1 MKMKIFIGGFI
12 LLFVFGVQGFSQN
25 AKKYYK
31 TGQEFLNKKAY
42 QDAID
47 QFSKAIEL
55 KPEFTKAYVA
65 RAEVYERMDQPEK
78 ALDDY
83 KRALVFV
90 NKDAVLYYRAGK
102 ILNSLGRYQEA
113 VDMLNHAT
121 RLEKKPMS
129 ALQEKVKAL
138 MALKKYRE
146 ALYAADSAKKIRET
160 PLNYYLLG
168 QAHIKLSNLNEA
180 EQAFR
185 KAANLKSRYTD
196 VHLALANLYLTEDKA
211 DQAIK
216 ECNYVLS
223 YDNKNT
229 QAYLIRSKVY
239 VKQLDMPNAI
249 NDISRILLIEP
260 DNPEMFFLR
269 GKYYQQFNQHINA
282 ITDFTKVIS
291 LRPDDP
297 KAYMA
302 RARSYEDILDY
313 KSAEKD
319 YKAITKLTKNDAVAV
334 KMLKEAQ
341 KRLYELNRES
351 DKPEISLMIP
361 EPDDSRRINVS
372 ENKKDVI
379 LKGKVKDQSD
389 LEYLKIN
396 GQPAHLDK
404 KNGIVEFLANVE
416 LHDTNEIMIE
426 ASDIYHNIAREEFFI
441 RRTEVNPPEVAILAP
456 YASDNGEIYLE
467 SPDPELYIEGKVH
480 DESPIKTIMINGIYA
495 SYKPDEVNPHFSATI
510 NIMNKDHFT
519 VTAEDI
525 YGNKSTSDY
534 KLNREGVAIAA
545 ENPMGKTWAVFIENS
560 NYQTFASLDG
570 PPKDISLMKKALARY
585 RVSNIIVKKDMTKE
599 EMGKFFSIELRD
611 LVRSNHVNSI
621 LIWYAGHGKFINETG
636 YWIPVDAK
644 RDDEF
649 TYFNIS
655 NLKGALQAYA
665 KWVTHILVITDACE
679 SGPTFYQA
687 MRSIPEV
694 RSCDDWKATRF
705 KSSQVFSSAGYELA
719 VDNSQFTRTFANTLL
734 NNPDACIPIESIVR
748 KVTKAVVQNDQ
759 QKPQFGKIAGLE
771 DEDGTFFFIAK

>member
-1 MKMKIFIGGFI
+1 MKTKIFIGGFI
-12 LLFVFGVQGFSQN
+12 LLFVFGVEGFSQN

-42 QDAID
+42 QDAIG
-47 QFSKAIEL
+47 QFSRAIQL

-65 RAEVYERMDQPEK
+65 RAEVYEQLNQPEK

-90 NKDAVLYYRAGK
+90 NNDAALYYRAGK

-129 ALQEKVKAL
+129 ALQEKAKAL
-138 MALKKYRE
+138 MTLKKYKE

-160 PLNYYLLG
+160 PLNYFLLG
-168 QAHIKLSNLNEA
+168 EANEKLSNLNEA
-180 EQAFR
+180 EKDYRMAV
-185 KAANLKSRYTD
+185 NLSNRYTD
-196 VHLALANLYLTEDKA
+196 AHLALASLYLKQDKTEP
-211 DQAIK
+211 AIN

-297 KAYMA
+297 DTYMA
-302 RARSYEDILDY
+302 RAKSYEDILDY

-319 YKAITKLTKNDAVAV
+319 YKTIAKLTKNNAKAE

-351 DKPEISLMIP
+351 DKPEISLLIP
-361 EPDDSRRINVS
+361 KPDDSKRINVP
-372 ENKKDVI
+372 ENKKEVI
-379 LKGKVKDQSD
+379 LKGMVKDQSD

-404 KNGIVEFLANVE
+404 KNGTVEFLANIE

-426 ASDIYHNIAREEFFI
+426 ASDIYHNVARD
-441 RRTEVNPPEVAILAP
+441 VNPPEVEILAP

-467 SPDPELYIEGKVH
+467 SPDPELYIEGKIN

-510 NIMNKDHFT
+510 NIMNKNHFD

-525 YGNKSTSDY
+525 YGNKSTTSY
-534 KLNREGVAIAA
+534 KLNREGIALTA

-560 NYQTFASLDG
+560 NYLTFASLDG

-585 RVSNIIVKKDMTKE
+585 RISNIIVKKDMTKE
-599 EMGKFFSIELRD
+599 QMERFFSIELRD

-621 LIWYAGHGKFINETG
+621 LIWYAGHGKSINETG

-679 SGPTFYQA
+679 SGPSFYQA
-687 MRSIPEV
+687 MRAIPKV
-694 RSCDDWKATRF
+694 RSCDDWKATHF

-734 NNPDACIPIESIVR
+734 NNPDACIPIESIVS
-748 KVTKAVVQNDQ
+748 KVTKAVVQNNQ

>member
-1 MKMKIFIGGFI
+1 MKTKIFLGGFLLI
-12 LLFVFGVQGFSQN
+12 LVFGSQGFSQN
-25 AKKYYK
+25 ARKYYK
-31 TGQEFLNKKAY
+31 TGEEFLTRKAY
-42 QDAID
+42 QDAIA
-47 QFSKAIEL
+47 QFTKAIEL

-65 RAEVYERMDQPEK
+65 RAAVYEQLDQPEK
-78 ALDDY
+78 ALEDY

-90 NKDAVLYYRAGK
+90 NDDPDLYYRTGK
-102 ILNSLGRYQEA
+102 ILNDLGRYEEA
-113 VDMLNHAT
+113 LGMLNRST
-121 RLEKKPMS
+121 RLEKKPLR
-129 ALQEKVKAL
+129 ALQEKVKTL
-138 MALKKYRE
+138 MALGKYKE
-146 ALYAADSAKKIRET
+146 ALQAADSAGKIRLT
-160 PLNYYLLG
+160 PLNYYLCA
-168 QAHIKLSNLNEA
+168 QANEKLSNLAEA
-180 EQAFR
+180 ERNYRLAVGMNTQ
-185 KAANLKSRYTD
+185 YTD
-196 VHLALANLYLTEDKA
+196 ARLALASLYLTEGKTE
-211 DQAIK
+211 QAIT
-216 ECNYVLS
+216 ECDYVLS
-223 YDNKNT
+223 YDSRNT
-229 QAYLIRSKVY
+229 QAYLIRSRVY
-239 VKQLDMPNAI
+239 AKQLDMPNAI

-302 RARSYEDILDY
+302 RAKSYEDILDY

-319 YKAITKLTKNDAVAV
+319 YKTITKLTKDNAEAE

-351 DKPEISLMIP
+351 DKPEITLLIP
-361 EPDDSRRINVS
+361 APDDSKRINVP
-372 ENKKDVI
+372 ENKKEVI
-379 LKGKVKDQSD
+379 LKGTVQDQSD

-396 GQPAHLDK
+396 GQPAHLDR
-404 KNGIVEFLANVE
+404 KNGMVEFLANVE
-416 LHDTNEIMIE
+416 LKDANEILVE
-426 ASDIYHNIAREEFFI
+426 ASDIYHNVAREQFYI
-441 RRTEVNPPEVAILAP
+441 RRTEINPPEVSILAP

-467 SPDPELYIEGKVH
+467 SPEPELYIEGKIT

-495 SYKPDEVNPHFSATI
+495 SYKPDETNPHFSATI

-525 YGNKSTSDY
+525 YGNKTTTDY
-534 KLNREGVAIAA
+534 RLNREGIAMA
-545 ENPMGKTWAVFIENS
+545 SDNPMGKTWAVFIENA

-570 PPKDISLMKKALARY
+570 PPKDIMLMKKALARY
-585 RVSNIIVKKDMTKE
+585 RVSNVIVKKDMTKAQME
-599 EMGKFFSIELRD
+599 RFFSIELRD

-636 YWIPVDAK
+636 YWIPVDAR

-687 MRSIPEV
+687 MRSIPEE

-748 KVTKAVVQNDQ
+748 KVTQAVVQNNQ

-771 DEDGTFFFIAK
+771 DEDGTFFFISK

>member
-1 MKMKIFIGGFI
+1 MKKKIFIGGLV
-12 LLFVFGVQGFSQN
+12 LLFGLGLQGYGQS
-25 AKKYYK
+25 ARKYFK
-31 TGQEFLNKKAY
+31 TGEEFLNKHAY

-47 QFSKAIEL
+47 QFSKAIAL
-55 KPEFTKAYVA
+55 KPEFTKAYIA
-65 RAEVYERMDQPEK
+65 RAGIYEKMEQPEK
-78 ALDDY
+78 ALEDY
-83 KRALVFV
+83 KRALVFI
-90 NKDAVLYYRAGK
+90 NDDASIYYSAGR
-102 ILNSLGRYQEA
+102 IYNQLGRYREA
-113 VDMLNHAT
+113 LNMLNHAT
-121 RLEKKPMS
+121 RLEKKPMNI
-129 ALQEKVKAL
+129 LQEKVKSL
-138 MALKKYRE
+138 MALEMYKK
-146 ALYAADSAKKIRET
+146 ALHAADSAVKIKAT
-160 PLNYYLLG
+160 ALNYFLRG
-168 QAHIKLSNLNEA
+168 HANEKLTNLEAAEKDYRLAVNMKSN
-180 EQAFR
+180 
-185 KAANLKSRYTD
+185 YTD
-196 VHLALANLYLTEDKA
+196 ARLALAKLYLRQNKIQ
-211 DQAIK
+211 QAMN

-223 YDNKNT
+223 YNNKNT
-229 QAYLIRSKVY
+229 DAYLIRSEVY
-239 VKQLDMPNAI
+239 VRQLDMPNAI

-260 DNPEMFFLR
+260 DNPDMFFIR
-269 GKYYQQFNQHINA
+269 GQYYQQFNQHINA

-291 LRPDDP
+291 LRPEDP

-302 RARSYEDILDY
+302 RAKSYEDILDY

-319 YKAITKLTKNDAVAV
+319 YKTITQLTKNNAEAE

-341 KRLYELNRES
+341 KRLYELNRENE
-351 DKPEISLMIP
+351 KPVISLLIP
-361 EPDDSRRINVS
+361 APDENKRINVP
-372 ENKKDVI
+372 ENKQEVI
-379 LKGKVKDQSD
+379 LKGTVKDQSD

-396 GQPAHLDK
+396 GKPAHLDK
-404 KNGIVEFLANVE
+404 KEGKVEFLANVE
-416 LHDTNEIMIE
+416 INDTNLILIE
-426 ASDIYHNIAREEFFI
+426 ASDIYHNIARDEYYI
-441 RRTEVNPPEVAILAP
+441 RRTEIVPPEVHILAP

-467 SPDPELYIEGKVH
+467 TTDPELYVEGKIK

-495 SYKPDEVNPHFSATI
+495 SYKPDEINPHFSASI
-510 NIMNKDHFT
+510 NIMNKNNFT

-525 YGNKSTSDY
+525 YGNKSTVSF
-534 KLNREGVAIAA
+534 KLNREGAA
-545 ENPMGKTWAVFIENS
+545 FAGNNPMGKTWAVFIENS
-560 NYQTFASLDG
+560 NYQTFPSLDG

-585 RVSNIIVKKDMTKE
+585 RVSNVIVKKDMTKE
-599 EMGKFFSIELRD
+599 QMEKFFSIELRD

-665 KWVTHILVITDACE
+665 NWVTHILVITDACE

-687 MRSIPEV
+687 MRSVPEI

-734 NNPDACIPIESIVR
+734 NNPDACIPIESIVQ
-748 KVTKAVVQNDQ
+748 KVTKAVVQNNQ